1 MLKKN
6 SIFVRLFLSYSFIII
21 VSFVLFIG
29 VYFYLFHINLYKEFE
44 DIYQHQF
51 TQVEKLLSYQKKFNW
66 SENETAE
73 IISNYLNQPGYHI
86 YIVDETG
93 KQIFGPDLNQ
103 DSPLI
108 SRLSEILS
116 RVQSE
121 KIFSKG
127 YIENGE
133 LRYTIATKLT

>member
-51 TQVEKLLSYQKKFNW
+51 TQVEKLLSNQR
-66 SENETAE
+66 E
-73 IISNYLNQPGYHI
+73 IQL
-86 YIVDETG
+86 E
-93 KQIFGPDLNQ
+93 
-103 DSPLI
+103 
-108 SRLSEILS
+108 R
-116 RVQSE
+116 
-121 KIFSKG
+121 
-127 YIENGE
+127 
-133 LRYTIATKLT
+133 